1 MCCGRRVI
9 PAPSLRYGGGDG
21 DDAVGGT
28 TVQLVIESPWS
39 QFTCECRRFGH
50 PPRRNDQPFW
60 TQDAVAGTTVQ
71 PSHGAWEL
79 RPHSRLH
86 TPATLF
92 RWVKVQF

>member
-1 MCCGRRVI
+1 MWNRGEISVGSDDDQSHYLHPPPYRRKDAETAVCCGRRVI

-50 PPRRNDQPFW
+50 PPRRND
-60 TQDAVAGTTVQ
+60 
-71 PSHGAWEL
+71 
-79 RPHSRLH
+79 
-86 TPATLF
+86 
-92 RWVKVQF
+92 